1 MKRVLFYSSVK
12 DKDLFRVTGFYSTD
26 INILEDLGYKVL
38 LSNSFKDFLFF
49 WQYDIA
55 FIYFWTKGLIPAIIS
70 KFFLKKVLFTGGID
84 RLDRGYNKSKMDYVI
99 KKIVFKWCS
108 TFSDANIIVS
118 QSDLNN
124 IRKTNY
130 KINRLYYL
138 PHVIDFEKYKY
149 DGCPKKEIITTIVW
163 MEGSELNVLR
173 KGVDKLLYVYKEYL
187 KFNNNTTI
195 KIIGSIG
202 EGTNYLIKLA
212 KELDIEDRIF
222 FTDRISEEDKIRCL
236 KESRYYFQLSLYEGF
251 GVSAIEALAAG
262 NIVFHSG
269 RGGLADA
276 IDSYGILIEDI
287 NDYKNIAFK
296 LNEVNRLYEN
306 FSAFIRDGV
315 NHVSNNFSYNVRR
328 NGISNII
335 SSLFQ

>member
-12 DKDLFRVTGFYSTD
+12 DMDLFRVTGFYSTD
-26 INILEDLGYKVL
+26 INILENLGYKVL

-84 RLDRGYNKSKMDYVI
+84 RLDRSYNKSKMDYVI
-99 KKIVFKWCS
+99 KKILFKWCS

-124 IRKTNY
+124 IRKTGY
-130 KINRLYYL
+130 RISRLYYL

-149 DGCPKKEIITTIVW
+149 DGCPKNEIITTIVW

-195 KIIGSIG
+195 RIIGSIG

-212 KELDIEDRIF
+212 KELDIADRII
-222 FTDRISEEDKIRCL
+222 FTDRISEEDKIRYL

-306 FSAFIRDGV
+306 FSAFICDGV

-335 SSLFQ
+335 SSLSQ